1 MARVYRCPTVAFE
14 HGATSSDCRLGACVD
29 HAHIHVLPANIDMTE
44 ALTRRYG
51 PPLSADVTDLARW
64 AQHGYLLF
72 SDTSGVVKIWQ
83 PDLVP
88 SQLLRSLAW
97 QLTHGT
103 EVVDWRDDPNLGS
116 VRQTLDDLEPVLES
130 IGPL

>member
-1 MARVYRCPTVAFE
+1 
-14 HGATSSDCRLGACVD
+14 VD